1 MSLLGE
7 RACTGVYWGGDLL
20 LYFRV
25 MFIILGITFSDCFN
39 VLMLVSLHF
48 KNFCYGIEFSNVA
61 ARMMVF

>member
-7 RACTGVYWGGDLL
+7 RARTGVYLGGDLL

-25 MFIILGITFSDCFN
+25 MFIMLGITFSDCFN
-39 VLMLVSLHF
+39 VLMLVSLRF
-48 KNFCYGIEFSNVA
+48 KNFFDGIELSNVA